1 MFIERVQIEEG
12 FLDGADIQ
20 LTSGLNVIIGARGT
34 GKTSLIEL
42 IRFCL
47 GVENNTSDTN
57 KRSKEHAL
65 SVLGSGQI
73 TVTLFDGE
81 NRITVTRSANDQA
94 PRSTAPFM
102 KPVIFSQTEI
112 ETVGLES
119 AGRLRLVDGFVR
131 KAPTADAE
139 ERDLIANCRF
149 HNQQID
155 LLKREIDD
163 MEQGLTNLPTL
174 LRELSEF
181 QIAEQEVAKTSTIL
195 NTKTD
200 LLNAHANAIS
210 LVGVHAAQVERLRD
224 QVANWSHDIKN
235 AIDKSPVNLVQID
248 PTKAPE
254 INPLLLRIAEVK
266 KRLEQDLSEVISIY
280 HSLAASLEGSSTEKI
295 KLEES
300 SRQLRQEV
308 EAIQTGSGTILRKGQ
323 ELKETIAR
331 LQSTEVYLSE
341 KKKVLNDLTAKR
353 TIALDAI
360 DEIRS
365 KRFEAR
371 QQAAKSLNTLVSPNI
386 TISLLKSGQY
396 KTFSNAI
403 SETLRGSGLRYA
415 EIADSLAKNISPRA
429 LLDAVDSFD
438 VDLIVTSTGI
448 SADRATRILS
458 HLKTIDMGA
467 LCTINIE
474 DEVSLHLLD
483 GGYYKDV
490 SELSTGQR
498 CTVVLPLVLA
508 HMNRMLI
515 VDQPEDH
522 IDNAFIAGTLIRVI
536 LARGAQGQIILS
548 THNPNIPVLG
558 EAETVVHLGSDGR
571 RGFKL
576 SAGSLHEHPI
586 VEAISTVMEGGAEAF
601 NTRATFYGAM
611 IK

>member
-1 MFIERVQIEEG
+1 
-12 FLDGADIQ
+12 
-20 LTSGLNVIIGARGT
+20 
-34 GKTSLIEL
+34 
-42 IRFCL
+42 
-47 GVENNTSDTN
+47 
-57 KRSKEHAL
+57 
-65 SVLGSGQI
+65 
-73 TVTLFDGE
+73 
-81 NRITVTRSANDQA
+81 
-94 PRSTAPFM
+94 M

-131 KAPTADAE
+131 KAPTADTE

-210 LVGVHAAQVERLRD
+210 LVGVHTAQVERLRD
-224 QVANWSHDIKN
+224 QVASWSHDIKN

-254 INPLLLRIAEVK
+254 IDPLVLRIAEVK

-280 HSLAASLEGSSTEKI
+280 HSLAASLERSSTEKI

-360 DEIRS
+360 DDIRS

-611 IK
+611 TK